1 LSSAIADTLVVRD
14 RGYLNDVRLGN
25 QTAPT
30 ASAVKTARAELAT
43 ISSEQEP
50 PMTAT
55 AERRAFYLEPAPMT
69 ALPVDFAQDL
79 PRDVAGVFALVQGL
93 MMHQF
98 WTQAYGEALT
108 DAGRAQTHARST
120 AQMLGLAHGM
130 DPAPLC
136 VARPPARRVIG
147 VCRHFSVLASALLRR
162 AGVPARARC
171 GFGLY
176 FDGTPVDHWV
186 VEYWDAAAGGWRLG
200 DAQLDAVQI
209 GALKPSFDPLDVPR
223 DQFLVG
229 GEAWRRCRTG
239 EADPMSFGIMDM
251 HGLWFVAGNLVRDIA
266 ALNNMEMLPWDVWGV
281 MPQPGEKPDA
291 AALAQLDAA
300 AAISLAP
307 DARFNDLR
315 ALYADRGWRVP
326 EQVMNAVTQQVDVV

>member
-1 LSSAIADTLVVRD
+1 
-14 RGYLNDVRLGN
+14 
-25 QTAPT
+25 
-30 ASAVKTARAELAT
+30 
-43 ISSEQEP
+43 
-50 PMTAT
+50 MTP
-55 AERRAFYLEPAPMT
+55 EIRAFYLQPAHMT
-69 ALPVDFAQDL
+69 ALPGGIEDL
-79 PRDVAGVFALVQGL
+79 PRGVAGVFAMVQGL

-98 WTQAYGEALT
+98 WAQAYGETLT

-120 AQMLGLAHGM
+120 TQMLDLARGM
-130 DPAPLC
+130 DPEPLG
-136 VARPPARRVIG
+136 VARPPGRRVIG

-162 AGVPARARC
+162 QGVPARARC

-186 VEYWDAAAGGWRLG
+186 VEYWDAAAGDWRLG
-200 DAQLDAVQI
+200 DAQLDAVQL

-229 GEAWRRCRTG
+229 GEAWRRCRAG

-251 HGLWFVAGNLVRDIA
+251 HGPWFVAGNLVRDIA

-281 MPQPGEKPDA
+281 MPQPGETPSA
-291 AALAQLDAA
+291 AALAQLDA

-307 DARFNDLR
+307 DARFDDLR
-315 ALYADRGWRVP
+315 ALYADGGWRVP
-326 EQVMNAVTQQVDVV
+326 TQVTNAVTQQIDVVLIGGGAEALASSNKKVRTLGLHGEEG